1 MSCSVCQ
8 GYSSEKCPCCS
19 EGVKSVVCPDCHGTG
34 KTPYLAWN
42 LDTKKVEEVTK
53 SAWIIMPEDE
63 DEAMLLTARGKKQNY
78 CRYEEGGF
86 VCRTCYGDGKIPED
100 Y

>member
-1 MSCSVCQ
+1 
-8 GYSSEKCPCCS
+8 
-19 EGVKSVVCPDCHGTG
+19 
-34 KTPYLAWN
+34 
-42 LDTKKVEEVTK
+42 
-53 SAWIIMPEDE
+53 MPEDE

-86 VCRTCYGDGKIPED
+86 ICRTCYGDGKIPED